1 MSLTFRVRSNIMGS
15 SLREGGVTKKDHK
28 RSYWGK
34 GGSPKDHRGSQLQG
48 GGEGAWKKLAKLKVL
63 KKEMIYHRISYQW
76 VV

>member
-34 GGSPKDHRGSQLQG
+34 GGHQKITEDHNHNEG
-48 GGEGAWKKLAKLKVL
+48 GHGKN
-63 KKEMIYHRISYQW
+63 
-76 VV
+76 